1 MCVSVIN
8 HVKQVAGCCWC
19 YSLCLLHMIRKRI
32 MWRISIC
39 LLHVRLANPW
49 GGSVCACVGVCV
61 CLPMNKPVGIL
72 AACMHCTCVR
82 MCTPPCVFLWIFQC
96 APTHTAGPSCIW
108 VCKFNVSVF
117 GEGLNNAQ
125 RDSKIE
131 WMSVHLLLANFLCDL
146 LPSTTPVTA
155 SCDTYTQNPY
165 REYWRQC

>member
-61 CLPMNKPVGIL
+61 F
-72 AACMHCTCVR
+72 AHEQTSR
-82 MCTPPCVFLWIFQC
+82 Y

>member
-19 YSLCLLHMIRKRI
+19 YSLCLRHMIRKRI

-61 CLPMNKPVGIL
+61 FAHEQTSRYPRSLHALHLCANVHATMCFPVNISV
-72 AACMHCTCVR
+72 C
-82 MCTPPCVFLWIFQC
+82 
-96 APTHTAGPSCIW
+96 THTAGPSCIW